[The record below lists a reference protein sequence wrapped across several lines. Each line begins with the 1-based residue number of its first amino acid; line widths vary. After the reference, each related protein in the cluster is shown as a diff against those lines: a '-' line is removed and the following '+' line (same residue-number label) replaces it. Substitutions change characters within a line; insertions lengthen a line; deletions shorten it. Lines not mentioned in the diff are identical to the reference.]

1 MGMKALL
8 IGAFILL
15 AQPLMAEPFKN
26 IRIGDQDGFGFTK
39 TKGLLRPTLRNS
51 FGFDEGA
58 RRAPDSTAADT
69 NGDGM
74 LSQGEFLPDLNG
86 DGRVAWFSGEDFD
99 NRAPEEMVDRNNFC
113 RGCLA
118 VHDGTKGSIW
128 TDLALSTGA
137 EGFNW
142 PDKNGPER
150 PNNATFVFDFTVKGD
165 QIAAGSLI
173 FFNLVYGDYDIVP
186 AIVGVEFAKAAPRV
200 LEIENI
206 GPDDGLIQARSAVLN
221 FKEVFTADNEGN
233 WHGWVRVTFNA
244 PREPYTAF
252 DFVELSLFQIAEG
265 PNTGVDLAFFLQSP
279 VNRVVKH
286 PDNLG
291 GAFGHGQRRRINLF

>member
-1 MGMKALL
+1 MKSFL
-8 IGAFILL
+8 IGAFLLL
-15 AQPLMAEPFKN
+15 ATPVTAQVNGEPFKN

-51 FGFDEGA
+51 FGFDFEGGA
-58 RRAPDSTAADT
+58 RRSPNSTAADT
-69 NGDGM
+69 NGDGI
-74 LSQGEFLPDLNG
+74 LRQGEFLPDLDG
-86 DGRVAWFSGEDFD
+86 DGRVAWFAGDDFD

-118 VHDGTKGSIW
+118 VHDGTRGSIW

-142 PDKNGPER
+142 PDEDGPAA

-186 AIVGVEFAKAAPRV
+186 AIVGVEFAKAEPRI

-221 FKEVFTADNEGN
+221 FKEVFTADNQGN

-252 DFVELSLFQIAEG
+252 DFVELSLFQIAQAPGSKIE
-265 PNTGVDLAFFLQSP
+265 
-279 VNRVVKH
+279 VVLNHKEQWEH
-286 PDNLG
+286 RGN
-291 GAFGHGQRRRINLF
+291 